1 MLNVSTVEPR
11 LLFGWSQVYTAL
23 EKAMKTSQSNQL
35 KMLRA
40 LLEKETGDVMRKL
53 QAVRR
58 NEVKELAKVHKDK
71 DEVMRSVPAV
81 LDETNNKLLHYL
93 IDNIF

>member
-1 MLNVSTVEPR
+1 
-11 LLFGWSQVYTAL
+11 
-23 EKAMKTSQSNQL
+23 MKTSQSNQL

-93 IDNIF
+93 NDNIFDDYYKQTYYQTVQPTL